1 MIEKRTASSG
11 RTGGVKKRGFGQRQ
25 ERGQTRG
32 GFMHQNGNGYKS
44 VSLIKP
50 GVLRIIALGG
60 FGEVGRNMMLFEYGQ
75 DILIIDMGLQF
86 PDENMHGIDYIIPNI
101 SYLENKKD
109 KIRGVIVTHGH
120 YDHIGAIPQLIGKLG
135 NPTIYT
141 TQLTAAIIR
150 KRQED
155 YPYAPK
161 LDIEYI
167 NEKAVT
173 KLGVFTVRYFPVAH
187 NIPEGV
193 GLEIETPAGT
203 IVHPGEFKFFYD
215 HQMNPIGLEQ
225 FEALGKKDV
234 RLLMLDSTKSEEPGR
249 SMPEWQVEENIEEL
263 LKQAKGRV
271 IISTF
276 ASLLDRLTQ
285 LVHIADKLGRKVA
298 ITGRSM
304 QTNFA
309 IAQELGLVKLK
320 RQTMI
325 TIKEIDN
332 YPDDKIVILTTG
344 AQGEENAGLTRMA
357 SGAHKEVRIK
367 PTDTVIFS
375 SSIVPG
381 NEMYVQTLRDN
392 LARQGAMVYH
402 YKIFGI
408 HSGGHATRTEL
419 KETMEM
425 VKPQCFLPI
434 HGFFYMR
441 AINAKLAEE
450 AGINPKNIAVPD
462 NGQILELTKNS
473 INLLNE
479 KVPTNYVMVDGLGV
493 GDVKEVVLRDRQML
507 AEDGIFVVIAIVDS
521 QSGKIRGSPD
531 IISRGFVYLRES
543 KDLLHQTRLIT
554 KKVVEHATQNMHPI
568 NWDWVKNS
576 LRDDV
581 GKFLFQKTH
590 RRPMVLPVVIEV

>member
-1 MIEKRTASSG
+1 MIERKTRKIPS
-11 RTGGVKKRGFGQRQ
+11 Q
-25 ERGQTRG
+25 RG
-32 GFMHQNGNGYKS
+32 GPKRARGSFVFSNGEDKKIIQP
-44 VSLIKP
+44 IKP

-60 FGEVGRNMMLFEYGQ
+60 FGEVGRNMMLFEYGR

-86 PDENMHGIDYIIPNI
+86 PDENMHGVDYIIPNI
-101 SYLENKKD
+101 SYLENKKER
-109 KIRGVIVTHGH
+109 IRGVIITHGH
-120 YDHIGAIPQLIGKLG
+120 YDHIGAIPQLMGKLG

-141 TQLTAAIIR
+141 TQLTAAIVR

-167 NEKAVT
+167 NEKSIT

-193 GLEIETPAGT
+193 GLEIETPVGT

-215 HQMNPIGLEQ
+215 RQMNPVGLEQ
-225 FEALGKKDV
+225 FEALGKKNI

-263 LKQAKGRV
+263 LKEARGRV

-285 LVHIADKLGRKVA
+285 IVHIADNLGRKVA

-320 RQTMI
+320 RSTI
-325 TIKEIDN
+325 IPIKEIDGH
-332 YPDDKIVILTTG
+332 PDDKIVIITTG

-357 SGAHKEVRIK
+357 SGAHREVRIK
-367 PTDTVIFS
+367 PTDTIIFS

-425 VKPQCFLPI
+425 TRPQCFLPI

-450 AGINPKNIAVPD
+450 AGIDPKKVVVPD
-462 NGQILELTKNS
+462 NGQILELTKDS
-473 INLLNE
+473 IKVLPE
-479 KVPTNYVMVDGLGV
+479 RVPTNYVMVDGLGV

-543 KDLLHQTRLIT
+543 KDLLHQTRLMT
-554 KKVVEHATQNMHPI
+554 KKIVENATQNMHPI
-568 NWDWVKNS
+568 NWDWVKNN
-576 LRDDV
+576 LRDDI

>member
-1 MIEKRTASSG
+1 MIDKR
-11 RTGGVKKRGFGQRQ
+11 KKRSGAFVYS
-25 ERGQTRG
+25 
-32 GFMHQNGNGYKS
+32 NGESKKYIPP
-44 VSLIKP
+44 IKP

-60 FGEVGRNMMLFEYGQ
+60 FGEVGRNMMLFEYER

-86 PDENMHGIDYIIPNI
+86 PDENMHGIDYIIPNV

-120 YDHIGAIPQLIGKLG
+120 YDHIGAIPQLMGKLG

-141 TQLTAAIIR
+141 TRLTAAIIK

-155 YPYAPK
+155 YPYSPK
-161 LDIEYI
+161 LDIEHI
-167 NEKAVT
+167 DEKSAT
-173 KLGVFTVRYFPVAH
+173 KLGVFTVKYFPVTH

-193 GLEIETPAGT
+193 GLEIDTPAGL

-215 HQMNPIGLEQ
+215 RKMQPLGLEEFQ
-225 FEALGKKDV
+225 KLGKKNV
-234 RLLMLDSTKSEEPGR
+234 RLLMLDSTNSEEPGR
-249 SMPEWQVEENIEEL
+249 SVPEWQVEENIEEL
-263 LKQAKGRV
+263 LRKAEGRV

-276 ASLLDRLTQ
+276 SSLLDRLTQ
-285 LVHIADKLGRKVA
+285 IVHIADGLGRKVA

-304 QTNFA
+304 QANFA

-320 RQTMI
+320 RS
-325 TIKEIDN
+325 TIIPVKEIDN
-332 YPDDKIVILTTG
+332 YPDNKLVILTTG

-357 SGAHKEVRIK
+357 AGSHREVQIK

-381 NEMYVQTLRDN
+381 NEMHAQTIRDN
-392 LARQGAMVYH
+392 LARQGAVIYH

-408 HSGGHATRTEL
+408 HSSGHAKRIEL

-425 VKPQCFLPI
+425 IRPQNFLPI

-450 AGINPKNIAVPD
+450 AGIDPKNIAVPD

-473 INLLNE
+473 IKVLPD

-507 AEDGIFVVIAIVDS
+507 AQDGIFVLIAVVDS
-521 QSGKIRGSPD
+521 QTGKVRGSPD

-543 KDLLHQTRLIT
+543 RDLLHQTRLMI
-554 KKVVEHATQNMHPI
+554 KKIVENATANMHPI
-568 NWDWVKNS
+568 NWDWVKNN

>member
-1 MIEKRTASSG
+1 MERIN
-11 RTGGVKKRGFGQRQ
+11 RQ
-25 ERGQTRG
+25 E
-32 GFMHQNGNGYKS
+32 NNKVYIPP
-44 VSLIKP
+44 VKP
-50 GVLRIIALGG
+50 GVCRIIALGG
-60 FGEVGRNMMLFEYGQ
+60 FGEIGRNMMLLEYGK
-75 DILIIDMGLQF
+75 DIIIIDMGLQF

-109 KIRGVIVTHGH
+109 KIRGVIITHGH
-120 YDHIGAIPQLIGKLG
+120 YDHIGAIPQLLGKLG
-135 NPTIYT
+135 NPTIYAT
-141 TQLTAAIIR
+141 RLTAAIIK

-155 YPYAPK
+155 YPHSPK

-167 NEKAVT
+167 DEKSSI
-173 KLGVFTVRYFPVAH
+173 KLGVFAVHSFPVTH
-187 NIPEGV
+187 NIPEGI
-193 GLEIETPAGT
+193 GLEIETPVGT

-215 HQMNPIGLEQ
+215 RKMEPQGLDT
-225 FEALGKKDV
+225 FRKLGGKNV

-249 SMPEWQVEENIEEL
+249 SIPEWQVEENVEEL
-263 LKQAKGRV
+263 LKKAEGRV
-271 IISTF
+271 IVSTF

-285 LVHIADKLGRKVA
+285 IVHIADKLGRKVA

-304 QTNFA
+304 ETNFA

-320 RQTMI
+320 RKTMI
-325 TIKEIDN
+325 PIKEIDDH
-332 YPDDKIVILTTG
+332 PDDKIVIITTG

-357 SGAHKEVRIK
+357 AGAHREVRIK
-367 PTDTVIFS
+367 PSDTVIFS

-392 LARQGAMVYH
+392 LARQGAAVYH

-408 HSGGHATRTEL
+408 HSGGHATRAEL

-425 VKPQCFLPI
+425 IRPQCFLPI

-441 AINAKLAEE
+441 AVNAKLAEE

-462 NGQILELTKNS
+462 NGQILELTKDS
-473 INLLNE
+473 I
-479 KVPTNYVMVDGLGV
+479 KVLKERVQTNYVMVDGLGV

-507 AEDGIFVVIAIVDS
+507 AEDGIFVIIAVVDA
-521 QSGKIRGSPD
+521 QSGRVRGSPD

-543 KDLLHQTRLIT
+543 KELLHQTRQII
-554 KKVVEHATQNMHPI
+554 KKVVENATQNMHPI
-568 NWDWVKNS
+568 NWDWVKNN

-590 RRPMVLPVVIEV
+590 RRPMVLPVVMEV

>member
-1 MIEKRTASSG
+1 MIRENRERRPVSA
-11 RTGGVKKRGFGQRQ
+11 KRGGHRK
-25 ERGQTRG
+25 TRSN
-32 GFMHQNGNGYKS
+32 FVYQNGNGQQKKF
-44 VSLIKP
+44 IPPAKP

-60 FGEVGRNMMLFEYGQ
+60 FAEVGRNMMFFEYGG

-86 PDENMHGIDYIIPNI
+86 PDENMHGVDYIIPNI

-109 KIRGVIVTHGH
+109 RIRGVIITHGH
-120 YDHIGAIPQLIGKLG
+120 YDHIGAVPQLMSKLG

-141 TQLTAAIIR
+141 TRLTAAIIQ

-155 YPYAPK
+155 YPYSPK

-167 NEKAVT
+167 NEKTET
-173 KLGVFTVRYFPVAH
+173 KLGVFTIRYFPVTH

-193 GLEIETPAGT
+193 GLEIETPVGIIA
-203 IVHPGEFKFFYD
+203 HPGEFKFFYD
-215 HQMNPIGLEQ
+215 RKLEPLGLEPFRQ
-225 FEALGKKDV
+225 LGKKNV

-249 SMPEWQVEENIEEL
+249 SVPEWQVEENIEEL
-263 LKQAKGRV
+263 LKKAGGRV
-271 IISTF
+271 IVSTF

-285 LVHIADKLGRKVA
+285 IVHIADKLGRKVA
-298 ITGRSM
+298 VTGRSM
-304 QTNFA
+304 QTNLA
-309 IAQELGLVKLK
+309 IAQELGLIKLK
-320 RQTMI
+320 RKTI
-325 TIKEIDN
+325 IPIKEIDDH
-332 YPDDKIVILTTG
+332 PDDKIVIITTG

-357 SGAHKEVRIK
+357 SGSHREVRIK

-392 LARQGAMVYH
+392 LARQGAIVYH

-408 HSGGHATRTEL
+408 HSGGHATRIEL
-419 KETMEM
+419 KETMEI

-441 AINAKLAEE
+441 AVNAKLAEE
-450 AGINPKNIAVPD
+450 AGINPKNVVVPD
-462 NGQILELTKNS
+462 NGQILELTKDS
-473 INLLNE
+473 IKLLDE

-507 AEDGIFVVIAIVDS
+507 AADGIFVIIAVVDA
-521 QSGKIRGSPD
+521 QSGKVRGSPD

-554 KKVVEHATQNMHPI
+554 KKIVENAAQNMHPI
-568 NWDWVKNS
+568 NWAWVKDN

>member
-1 MIEKRTASSG
+1 MHSQRRDSRQA
-11 RTGGVKKRGFGQRQ
+11 RGPFV
-25 ERGQTRG
+25 
-32 GFMHQNGNGYKS
+32 FANGESQKTIPP
-44 VSLIKP
+44 IKP

-60 FGEVGRNMMLFEYGQ
+60 FGEVGRNMMLFEYGR

-109 KIRGVIVTHGH
+109 QIRGVIITHGH
-120 YDHIGAIPQLIGKLG
+120 YDHIGAVPQLIGKLG

-141 TQLTAAIIR
+141 TQLTAAIIK

-155 YPYAPK
+155 YPYAAK

-167 NEKAVT
+167 NEKSVT

-193 GLEIETPAGT
+193 GLEIDTPAGL

-215 HQMNPIGLEQ
+215 REMRPIGLKSFQE
-225 FEALGKKDV
+225 LGKKNV

-263 LKQAKGRV
+263 LKKADGRV
-271 IISTF
+271 IVSTF

-285 LVHIADKLGRKVA
+285 IVHIADKLGRKVA

-320 RQTMI
+320 RKTVI
-325 TIKEIDN
+325 PIKEINGHPDN
-332 YPDDKIVILTTG
+332 KIVIITTG
-344 AQGEENAGLTRMA
+344 AQGEEHAGLTRMA
-357 SGAHKEVRIK
+357 AGTHREVQIK

-392 LARQGAMVYH
+392 LARQGAIVYH

-408 HSGGHATRTEL
+408 HSGGHATRIEL

-425 VKPQCFLPI
+425 IKPECFLPI

-441 AINAKLAEE
+441 AVNAKLAEE
-450 AGINPKNIAVPD
+450 AGIDPKKIVVPD
-462 NGQILELTKNS
+462 NGQILELTKDA
-473 INLLNE
+473 IKLLTE
-479 KVPTNYVMVDGLGV
+479 RVPTNYVMVDGLGV

-507 AEDGIFVVIAIVDS
+507 AEDGIFVVIAIVDAK
-521 QSGKIRGSPD
+521 SGKVKGSPD

-568 NWDWVKNS
+568 NWDWVKNN

-581 GKFLFQKTH
+581 SKFLFQKTH

>member
-1 MIEKRTASSG
+1 
-11 RTGGVKKRGFGQRQ
+11 
-25 ERGQTRG
+25 
-32 GFMHQNGNGYKS
+32 MHQNGNGYKS

>member
-1 MIEKRTASSG
+1 MIREKRPAP
-11 RTGGVKKRGFGQRQ
+11 KKQGAPKKMGSYRQ
-25 ERGQTRG
+25 KPKRSN
-32 GFMHQNGNGYKS
+32 FSHQNGSNHTKFIPP
-44 VSLIKP
+44 IKP

-60 FGEVGRNMMLFEYGQ
+60 FGEVGRNMMLFEYER

-86 PDENMHGIDYIIPNI
+86 PDENMHGIDYIIPNTA
-101 SYLENKKD
+101 YLENKKD

-120 YDHIGAIPQLIGKLG
+120 YDHIGAIPQLMQKLG

-141 TQLTAAIIR
+141 TKLTAAIIK

-155 YPYAPK
+155 YPYAAK

-167 NEKAVT
+167 NEKSVT
-173 KLGVFTVRYFPVAH
+173 KFGVFTVKYFPVTH

-193 GLEIETPAGT
+193 GLEIETPVGNV
-203 IVHPGEFKFFYD
+203 VHPGEFKFFYD
-215 HQMNPIGLEQ
+215 KKMNPIGLEQ
-225 FEALGKKDV
+225 FQKLGKKNV

-249 SMPEWQVEENIEEL
+249 SMPEWKVEENIEEL
-263 LKQAKGRV
+263 LKKAEGRV
-271 IISTF
+271 IVSTF

-285 LVHIADKLGRKVA
+285 IIHIADRLGRKVA

-304 QTNFA
+304 QTNFK

-320 RQTMI
+320 RKTI
-325 TIKEIDN
+325 IPIKEIDEH
-332 YPDDKIVILTTG
+332 PDNKIVIITTG

-357 SGAHKEVRIK
+357 TGSHKEVRVK

-381 NEMYVQTLRDN
+381 NEMSVQVLRDN
-392 LARQGAMVYH
+392 LARQGAIVYH

-419 KETMEM
+419 KETMEII
-425 VKPQCFLPI
+425 KPQCFLPI

-441 AINAKLAEE
+441 TVNAKLAEE
-450 AGINPKNIAVPD
+450 TGINPKNIAVPD
-462 NGQILELTKNS
+462 NGQILELTKNT
-473 INLLNE
+473 INII
-479 KVPTNYVMVDGLGV
+479 KDRVPTDHVMVDGLGV

-507 AEDGIFVVIAIVDS
+507 ADDGIFVVIAVVNS
-521 QSGKIRGSPD
+521 KSGKVHGSPD

-543 KDLLHQTRLIT
+543 KDLLHQARIIT
-554 KKVVEHATQNMHPI
+554 KKTVEHASQNMHPI
-568 NWDWVKNS
+568 NWTWVKDN
-576 LRDDV
+576 LRDEIS
-581 GKFLFQKTH
+581 KFLFKKTH
-590 RRPMVLPVVIEV
+590 RKPMVLPVIIEI